1 MTSLDTQSSGTASS
15 LPNRQAESFLAYIS
29 ILVSA
34 IAVWLLTRQPGGWVP
49 GANVFRNYY
58 PSDQLSYAGF
68 AANARAGDL
77 SLAEPFTGT
86 GVSFYPSWWYR
97 LQGIIGNV
105 IGLELAP
112 TWNILGTLV
121 VLLTVA
127 WIGFVAWRITKLWW
141 SPLTIGLLMGIGP
154 LAAVIGTS
162 WAAPLG
168 SQATL
173 WGPYGAFYT
182 LNGEVIGLC
191 LGASAMALTL
201 LGLHGTN
208 GSRRSRIIMFVLSA
222 LVIGLLANIHTYA
235 FFLSIAIFFGFW
247 AIYGLKIAS
256 DRAPLWWSIGI
267 LAFAILSGSFLRG
280 VIGELPVFLVMLSAA
295 VPGLLVLARKQKVIA
310 VSMLIALGFG
320 AAPQIVMTVSGILS
334 KNEFLSYRVEQ
345 SAGLGVGVVDF
356 LILGSPILAL
366 FLFNALALHNRAPK
380 YLIAALYAW
389 FVSFVL
395 LTFNNA
401 WGFGQEPYRFW
412 INGVFLGIAI
422 MAITTPL
429 AIRSLIVNR
438 QRPLITS
445 ASAALALLLFAA
457 SLWNLGGFRLDVQNT
472 GVIDLGSQQLSTVQ
486 TLTNSI
492 EEKNVLLSSEP
503 CIDPRI
509 LKITTLRPVA
519 FYNLGMAWPEK
530 RAEIDVV
537 LANAAAGVLD
547 VASLR
552 SAGVTHLVTD
562 SSCITGWDLQGE
574 LGVLEVG
581 DLSYP
586 TDAGEATVRLWE
598 LF

>member
-1 MTSLDTQSSGTASS
+1 MTFSDTQSNATVSS
-15 LPNRQAESFLAYIS
+15 PPNRQAESFLAYIS
-29 ILVSA
+29 ILVSV
-34 IAVWLLTRQPGGWVP
+34 IAVWLLTRQPGGWLP
-49 GANVFRNYY
+49 EGNVFRNYY

-97 LQGIIGNV
+97 LQGLIGNV

-112 TWNILGTLV
+112 TWNVLGTLV
-121 VLLTVA
+121 VLFTIA
-127 WIGFVAWRITKLWW
+127 WIGLVAWRITQLWW

-162 WAAPLG
+162 WAASLG

-191 LGASAMALTL
+191 LGASALALTI
-201 LGLHGTN
+201 LGLHRAE

-222 LVIGLLANIHTYA
+222 FTIGLLANIHTYA
-235 FFLSIAIFFGFW
+235 FFLSVAIFFGFW
-247 AIYGLKIAS
+247 AIYGLKISS
-256 DRAPLWWSIGI
+256 DRTPLWWSIGI

-280 VIGELPVFLVMLSAA
+280 VIGELPVFLVMLSTTA
-295 VPGLLVLARKQKVIA
+295 PGLLVLARRQKIVAMSMMLA
-310 VSMLIALGFG
+310 VGLG
-320 AAPQIVMTVSGILS
+320 AAPQIAITVSGMLS
-334 KNEFLSYRVEQ
+334 RNEFLSYRVEQ
-345 SAGLGVGVVDF
+345 SAGLGVGVADF

-366 FLFNALALHNRAPK
+366 FIFNALALHNRAPK
-380 YLIAALYAW
+380 YLIAALFAW
-389 FVSFVL
+389 FISFVL

-412 INGVFLGIAI
+412 INGVFLGIAV

-429 AIRSLIVNR
+429 AIKSLIVNP
-438 QRPLITS
+438 QHPIFTS
-445 ASAALALLLFAA
+445 AAAALALMLFAA
-457 SLWNLGGFRLDVQNT
+457 SLWNLGGFRLDVQNS
-472 GVIDLGSQQLSTVQ
+472 GVIDLDSQQLSTVQ

-492 EEKNVLLSSEP
+492 EDENVLLSSEP

-509 LKITTLRPVA
+509 LKITTLKPVA

-530 RAEIDVV
+530 RTEIDVV

-562 SSCITGWDLQGE
+562 SSCITGWDLQSE

-581 DLSYP
+581 NLSYP